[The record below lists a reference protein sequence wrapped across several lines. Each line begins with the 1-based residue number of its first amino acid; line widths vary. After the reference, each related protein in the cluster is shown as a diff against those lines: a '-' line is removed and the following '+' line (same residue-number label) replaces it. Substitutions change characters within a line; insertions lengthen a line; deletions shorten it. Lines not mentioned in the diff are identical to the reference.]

1 MEINL
6 VAEGAKFMVFGMSVV
21 FMFLVLLVGVLNI
34 QGKVLTKYFPP
45 KPKPVPVTG
54 GPKPARLE
62 GERLKKVV
70 AAAIMEYKKEK
81 KAK

>member
-1 MEINL
+1 MEMNL

-21 FMFLVLLVGVLNI
+21 FMFLVLLVLVLNI
-34 QGKVLTKYFPP
+34 QGALLTKYFPQ
-45 KPKPVPVTG
+45 KPQPVPSG
-54 GPKPARLE
+54 GGKKPAQLD
-62 GERLKKVV
+62 GEKLKAVV